1 MRGKKSTLFHILSY
15 YFVISRRQHRSV
27 LAGCFDSPPI
37 RYPRRQRVAFKVI
50 HFLVFLFVE
59 VELSMCDRCSRLL
72 IMFSGFPSRGFG
84 FDVDVKI
91 PDRQGEDFHLRSRL
105 ASRLLSFCSTGGWS
119 FGIFS
124 AGGYKVVPAPLYA
137 LTRAGCRLRCW
148 CGVFDTPTNS
158 PLARVSQ

>member
-1 MRGKKSTLFHILSY
+1 MMRGKKSTLFHILSY

-37 RYPRRQRVAFKVI
+37 RYPRLQRVAFRSYI
-50 HFLVFLFVE
+50 FLVFLFVE
-59 VELSMCDRCSRLL
+59 VKLSMCDRCSRLL
-72 IMFSGFPSRGFG
+72 ISFRG

-119 FGIFS
+119 FGVFS
-124 AGGYKVVPAPLYA
+124 AGGYKVVPVPLYA

-148 CGVFDTPTNS
+148 WGVFDTPTNS